1 MELQIVAEARGAT
14 RKDVPLEIFRSIYLC
29 DFSAEDGPKLAVES
43 VKEIGIGNW
52 KEGVFWD
59 RLCKVLSDK
68 VRCPGCAL
76 IHLSILY

>member
-1 MELQIVAEARGAT
+1 MLLRELQSVI

-29 DFSAEDGPKLAVES
+29 DFSAEDGPKFAVKS

-59 RLCKVLSDK
+59 RLCKVFSDE

-76 IHLSILY
+76 IHLSVLC

>member
-1 MELQIVAEARGAT
+1 MELQTEACGVT

-29 DFSAEDGPKLAVES
+29 DFSAEDGPKFAVKS

-59 RLCKVLSDK
+59 RLRKVLSGE

-76 IHLSILY
+76 IHLSVLC